1 MRLNRKS
8 RRSGFTLVELMI
20 VITIVLILMAIAAP
34 KFEAAVLHARE
45 TVLRQDLDS
54 LRKCIDAYTLDKERA
69 PQSLD
74 DLVSA
79 GYLRELPVDP
89 FTRQRDTW
97 VPVQEDVYASIDQ
110 TESGITD
117 VHSGAS
123 GTGSDGTP
131 YSSW

>member
-1 MRLNRKS
+1 MKVKRTDRQN
-8 RRSGFTLVELMI
+8 GFTLIELMI
-20 VITIVLILMAIAAP
+20 VITIVLILMAVAAP
-34 KFEAAVLHARE
+34 KFEAAVIHARE

-97 VPVQEDVYASIDQ
+97 VPVQEDLY
-110 TESGITD
+110 
-117 VHSGAS
+117 
-123 GTGSDGTP
+123 
-131 YSSW
+131 